1 MVLLMKIIFAGKG
14 AGFKKRFG
22 NLGFEEHGS
31 PTGDSM
37 IWVQLRELL
46 EINVGFHASL
56 TFGEISRTVTVIWG
70 RL

>member
-1 MVLLMKIIFAGKG
+1 MVLLMKIIFEGKG

-37 IWVQLRELL
+37 I
-46 EINVGFHASL
+46 
-56 TFGEISRTVTVIWG
+56 
-70 RL
+70 